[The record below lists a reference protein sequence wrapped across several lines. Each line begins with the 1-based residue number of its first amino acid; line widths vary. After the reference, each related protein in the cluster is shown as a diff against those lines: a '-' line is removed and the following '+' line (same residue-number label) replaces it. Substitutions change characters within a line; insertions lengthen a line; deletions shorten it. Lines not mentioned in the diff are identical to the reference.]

1 MIKKRRG
8 VTLLEML
15 IVIGLLLIL
24 SGVTIF
30 STLEVTASA
39 DANNIIT
46 DMINI
51 KQATLIWYNKN
62 HSRIVKVK
70 DDYNIQTGETKQS
83 FSEFI
88 RDHYSEITKYITN
101 LSVLRSLESDTNNTG
116 DYSLIAV
123 NKNKNKQWY
132 VCCNLGTTKATTDM
146 EAPNI
151 RIKNKL
157 AGNAKTYG
165 LRGKTDLRNNTFQDP
180 YTNQKFVCM
189 LILELGQ
196 R

>member
-101 LSVLRSLESDTNNTG
+101 LSVLRSKKSGTNNTG

-123 NKNKNKQWY
+123 NKTKQWY
-132 VCCNLGTTKATTDM
+132 VCCNLGPTNATTDM

-157 AGNAKTYG
+157 AGNVKTYG
-165 LRGKTDLRNNTFQDP
+165 LRGKTDLGNDTFQDP

-189 LILELGQ
+189 HVLTLAK
-196 R
+196 